1 MEEIEKN
8 ERNYILAV
16 DCGST
21 NIVASIF
28 DLKTNL
34 VADASNKVLFLF
46 LKLACIT
53 FLLFNSLNIIELAII
68 LLKNSIFVFFRF
80 QIFLLVMEV

>member
-34 VADASNKVLFLF
+34 IADASNKVLFLF
-46 LKLACIT
+46 FFKLACKT
-53 FLLFNSLNIIELAII
+53 FLLFNS
-68 LLKNSIFVFFRF
+68 
-80 QIFLLVMEV
+80 